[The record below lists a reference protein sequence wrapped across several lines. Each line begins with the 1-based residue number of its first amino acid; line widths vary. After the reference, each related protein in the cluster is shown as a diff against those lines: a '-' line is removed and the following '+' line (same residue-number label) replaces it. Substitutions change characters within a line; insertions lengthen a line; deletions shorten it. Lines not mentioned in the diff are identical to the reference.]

1 MIFAVA
7 VAKSVVFFDTEQ
19 ASAFAV
25 AKDIHYLTITDLA
38 WAPDGRSLTV
48 ASSDGYCTV
57 VAFQVRHCSTRF
69 VSTQIQIQI
78 QIQIESMNNI
88 LLVFHSQEECE
99 KSHSHHLFV
108 SLIVELN
115 SPDHWSFSRTSWG
128 AR

>member
-25 AKDIHYLTITDLA
+25 AKDIHYLTITDLT

-57 VAFQVRHCSTRF
+57 VAFQVPTA
-69 VSTQIQIQI
+69 VSEIQPII
-78 QIQIESMNNI
+78 APT
-88 LLVFHSQEECE
+88 HSQ
-99 KSHSHHLFV
+99 
-108 SLIVELN
+108 SL
-115 SPDHWSFSRTSWG
+115 
-128 AR
+128 